1 MADKEVTIVIEQ
13 FDNGFA
19 FRWKDNN
26 GEVDDAN
33 IVALKDNIDKALGS
47 EIMSDI
53 TSLMDTTLSNK
64 VKMEIKYYS
73 IEEDGK

>member
-73 IEEDGK
+73 IEEDKK

>member
-53 TSLMDTTLSNK
+53 TSLMDTTISNK
-64 VKMEIKYYS
+64 VRMEIKYYS
-73 IEEDGK
+73 IEEDEK

>member
-53 TSLMDTTLSNK
+53 TSLIDTTLSNK

>member
-53 TSLMDTTLSNK
+53 TSLIDTTLCNK

-73 IEEDGK
+73 IEEDEK

>member
-73 IEEDGK
+73 IEEDVK

>member
-53 TSLMDTTLSNK
+53 TSLMETTLSNK
-64 VKMEIKYYS
+64 VRMEIKYYS

>member
-53 TSLMDTTLSNK
+53 TSLMDTTLCNR

-73 IEEDGK
+73 IEEDEK

>member
-1 MADKEVTIVIEQ
+1 MADKEVTITIEQ

-53 TSLMDTTLSNK
+53 TSLMDTTISNK
-64 VKMEIKYYS
+64 VRMEIKYYS
-73 IEEDGK
+73 IEEDEK

>member
-73 IEEDGK
+73 IEEDEK

>member
-33 IVALKDNIDKALGS
+33 IVAFKDNIDKALGS

-53 TSLMDTTLSNK
+53 TSLIDTTLNNK

-73 IEEDGK
+73 IEEDEK

>member
-53 TSLMDTTLSNK
+53 TSLIDTTLCNR

>member
-53 TSLMDTTLSNK
+53 TSLMDTNICNK
-64 VKMEIKYYS
+64 VKMDIKYYS
-73 IEEDGK
+73 IEEDEK